1 MILTE
6 KGAEDGPRR
15 VAGGVSRHT
24 RRPARR
30 HGGPVVARIVREVEG
45 ESPLGIL
52 LCAVA
57 SAPIWALA
65 WAWAWVIAP

>member
-1 MILTE
+1 MILSA
-6 KGAEDGPRR
+6 KEDGNERER
-15 VAGGVSRHT
+15 LAGGVRSHT

-45 ESPLGIL
+45 ESPLGIAI
-52 LCAVA
+52 CAVA

>member
-1 MILTE
+1 MILSA
-6 KGAEDGPRR
+6 KEDGHERER
-15 VAGGVSRHT
+15 LAGGVRSHP

-57 SAPIWALA
+57 STPIWALA
-65 WAWAWVIAP
+65 WAWAWVIS